1 MARRTEKII
10 ESALKRIAAIREKF
24 GAMELLCSGTLLQR
38 MKVCGKPGCRCAS
51 DPAARHGPYHEWG
64 HMHEGRLVHRV
75 VSPQQA
81 EVLRGAIANH
91 RTAKKLMKQWESETE
106 RLMDANTDRDQ

>member
-1 MARRTEKII
+1 MSRRTDKII
-10 ESALKRIAAIREKF
+10 ERALKRIAAIRTAL
-24 GAMELLCSGTLLQR
+24 GAMELLCSGMLLTR
-38 MKVCGKPGCRCAS
+38 MKVCGKPGYRCAS
-51 DPAARHGPYHEWG
+51 DPGARHGPCHEWG

-75 VSPQQA
+75 VSSQQA
-81 EVLRGAIANH
+81 EVLRVAIANH